1 MGKTA
6 PQLNSL
12 RLYRRKLGLTQGEAA
27 RLIGLKTATSLSHFE
42 RFDKLPSLKNAIK
55 LEIILHTPVA
65 FLFRELFDQFRKEI
79 RDRATKTSPKR

>member
-1 MGKTA
+1 MGKIA

-42 RFDKLPSLKNAIK
+42 RSDKLPNLKNAIK

-65 FLFRELFDQFRKEI
+65 FLFRDLYDQVRKEI
-79 RDRATKTSPKR
+79 RNRAPKTPTKP